1 MSTGICEIDR
11 IVIAI
16 AIQVQAVYGF
26 GVEVGCI
33 IGRDETAPFGGVI
46 PGVAIIQAGIVI
58 EVIPSVTDGVSVG
71 DGIVG
76 RLAGNGAVA
85 PGIIQVLRHECTGSV
100 ENSGYIALQVSL
112 EEVAVCCAV
121 GSIVDANDGILVIQ
135 IYDVFNR
142 SRSVIIRFVD
152 CFRNQTACVVVIIFL
167 AVVNDL
173 AGLHRIQTVGA
184 FQEGISLGNPLAE
197 TVIAVGV
204 VRGATS
210 QGAAGQP
217 GQLTLAP
224 CGGHTV
230 IAGGTAHGVVG
241 NAATAEA
248 GQLVRTVTKGSGHK
262 STDGLI
268 CILPLSP
275 STVKKKPPRP

>member
-1 MSTGICEIDR
+1 MSTRIYIVHR

-16 AIQVQAVYGF
+16 AIQVQTVDGF
-26 GVEVGCI
+26 GVQV
-33 IGRDETAPFGGVI
+33 GGVI
-46 PGVAIIQAGIVI
+46 RGDKSSPLGGVVPGVAVIQASVVI
-58 EVIPSVTDGVSVG
+58 EVIPSVTDRVCVG

-76 RLAGNGAVA
+76 SLAGNGAVA

-217 GQLTLAP
+217 GQLALAP
-224 CGGHTV
+224 CGGHAVVT
-230 IAGGTAHGVVG
+230 GGTAHGVVG
-241 NAATAEA
+241 NAAA
-248 GQLVRTVTKGSGHK
+248 
-262 STDGLI
+262 I
-268 CILPLSP
+268 ILPPSP
-275 STVKKKPPRP
+275 RAVKKKPPRP

>member
-1 MSTGICEIDR
+1 MPPFGFIATRITVIHR

-16 AIQVQAVYGF
+16 AIQVQTVDGF

-33 IGRDETAPFGGVI
+33 IGRDESAPFGGVI
-46 PGVAIIQAGIVI
+46 PGVAVLQAGIVI
-58 EVIPSVTDGVSVG
+58 EVIPAVTDGICVCKGKVG
-71 DGIVG
+71 S
-76 RLAGNGAVA
+76 LAGNGAVA

-100 ENSGYIALQVSL
+100 ENSGHIALQVSL

-135 IYDVFNR
+135 IDDVFHR
-142 SRSVIIRFVD
+142 SRSMIIRFVD

-184 FQEGISLGNPLAE
+184 FQEGISLGNPLTE

-217 GQLTLAP
+217 GQLALTP
-224 CGGHTV
+224 CGGHAV
-230 IAGGTAHGVVG
+230 VAGGTAHGVVG
-241 NAATAEA
+241 NAAAATY
-248 GQLVRTVTKGSGHK
+248 
-262 STDGLI
+262 
-268 CILPLSP
+268 ILPSSP
-275 STVKKKPPRP
+275 PTVKKKPPRLNWPGRHGC